1 MDENELLIIVKASL
15 FISDATPFDTAKP
28 LVDFPDYDSLTFLRI
43 LERLENRLGT
53 RLDLEKMIEAKTTQN
68 LLELV
73 QKGGGIVE

>member
-15 FISDATPFDTAKP
+15 FISDDTPFDIAKP
-28 LVDFPDYDSLTFLRI
+28 LVDFPDYDSLAFLRI
-43 LERLENRLGT
+43 VERLENTLGT
-53 RLDLEKMIEAKTTQN
+53 RLDLEKMIEAKTTQD